1 MAKSPLGLFAGR
13 ILKAKKKRQRWSISL
28 YKRRKLGLDKKSNP
42 LGGAPQARGI
52 VLEKVGVEAKQPNS
66 AVRKCVRVQLIKN
79 GKKVYKFG
87 FGQSPFPVPETI
99 VSALKNNANKN
110 TYLPMQGLEE
120 LRSAIANYLNK
131 NNNNNFKS
139 DDILIGPGTKELMF
153 LTQIAFQGEVLL
165 PAPSWVSYQ
174 PQALIA
180 KNKVHWIQTTDS
192 SNWFPTAEQLENK
205 IKNIKNKNLLLFIN
219 SPNNPSGTVCKNLQ
233 EIAEVAKKYRLII
246 LSDEIYSQLT
256 FDNQYKSISN
266 FYPEGTIVS
275 TGLSKW
281 CGAGGW
287 RLGFFAIP
295 DQLKVLKNSLKILS
309 SESFTSVSA
318 PIQYAAIEAYKG
330 DHSAYLNTVRKILSF
345 AGNYVYENLKSNVI
359 NVTKPEGGFYLFP
372 EFTNAKFST
381 SSEMCNDILNK
392 TGVALLPGS
401 DFGLDSNKMI
411 ARLSYTDF
419 DGSNFLKNTSGSK
432 NLDKADLEK
441 YAPNIV
447 EGVIKLK
454 KWSNSL

>member
-1 MAKSPLGLFAGR
+1 MNKIIKDQINQLRPSATLA
-13 ILKAKKKRQRWSISL
+13 INEE
-28 YKRRKLGLDKKSNP
+28 SN
-42 LGGAPQARGI
+42 R
-52 VLEKVGVEAKQPNS
+52 
-66 AVRKCVRVQLIKN
+66 LIRS

-87 FGQSPFPVPETI
+87 FGQSPFPVPDSI
-99 VSALKNNANKN
+99 ISALKNNANKN

-120 LRSAIANYLNK
+120 LRLAIANYLNK

-139 DDILIGPGTKELMF
+139 DDILVGPGTKELMF

-180 KNKVHWIQTTDS
+180 KNKVHWIQTTNS
-192 SNWFPTAEQLENK
+192 SNWFPTAEQLEDK
-205 IKNIKNKNLLLFIN
+205 IKSIENKNLLLFIN

-233 EIAEVAKKYRLII
+233 EIAEVAKKHKLVI

-266 FYPEGTIVS
+266 YYPERTIVS

-372 EFTNAKFST
+372 EFTNAKFSS
-381 SSEMCNDILNK
+381 SSEMCKDILNE
-392 TGVALLPGS
+392 TGIALLPGS
-401 DFGLDSNKMI
+401 DFGLDSNKML

-419 DGSNFLKNTSGSK
+419 DGTNFLRNTLGSNK
-432 NLDKADLEK
+432 LDDADLK
-441 YAPNIV
+441 KNAPNIV
-447 EGVIKLK
+447 DGVSLLK
-454 KWSNSL
+454 RWSNSL

>member
-1 MAKSPLGLFAGR
+1 MNKIIKDQINQLRPSATLA
-13 ILKAKKKRQRWSISL
+13 INEE
-28 YKRRKLGLDKKSNP
+28 SN
-42 LGGAPQARGI
+42 R
-52 VLEKVGVEAKQPNS
+52 
-66 AVRKCVRVQLIKN
+66 LIRS

-87 FGQSPFPVPETI
+87 FGQSPFPVPDSI
-99 VSALKNNANKN
+99 ISALKNNANKN

-120 LRSAIANYLNK
+120 LRLAIANYLNK

-180 KNKVHWIQTTDS
+180 KNKVHWIQTTNS
-192 SNWFPTAEQLENK
+192 SNWFPTAEQLEDK
-205 IKNIKNKNLLLFIN
+205 IKSIENKNLLLFIN

-233 EIAEVAKKYRLII
+233 EIAEVAKKHKLII

-256 FDNQYKSISN
+256 FDNQYRSISN
-266 FYPEGTIVS
+266 FYPESTIVS

-359 NVTKPEGGFYLFP
+359 NVTKSEGGFYLFP

-419 DGSNFLKNTSGSK
+419 DGSNFLKNTLGSK
-432 NLDKADLEK
+432 NLNKVDLEK

>member
-1 MAKSPLGLFAGR
+1 MNKIIKDQISQLKPSATLAINEESNKLQKS
-13 ILKAKKKRQRWSISL
+13 
-28 YKRRKLGLDKKSNP
+28 
-42 LGGAPQARGI
+42 
-52 VLEKVGVEAKQPNS
+52 
-66 AVRKCVRVQLIKN
+66 
-79 GKKVYKFG
+79 GKKIYKFG
-87 FGQSPFPVPETI
+87 FGQSPFPVPESV
-99 VSALKNNANKN
+99 VSALRVNANKH
-110 TYLPMQGLEE
+110 TYLPIQGLDE
-120 LRSAIANYLNK
+120 LRSAIANHL
-131 NNNNNFKS
+131 NNNNNNDFES
-139 DDILIGPGTKELMF
+139 EDIVIGPGTKELMF
-153 LTQIAFQGEVLL
+153 LTQIAFQGEILL
-165 PAPSWVSYQ
+165 SAPSWVSYQ
-174 PQALIA
+174 PQAFIA
-180 KNKVHWIQTTDS
+180 KNKVHWIQTTS
-192 SNWFPTAEQLENK
+192 GSNWFPTAEQLENK
-205 IKNIKNKNLLLFIN
+205 IKSIKNQNLILFMN
-219 SPNNPSGTVCKNLQ
+219 SPNNPSGTVCKKLE
-233 EIAEVAKKYRLII
+233 EIAGVAKKHKLIV

-256 FDNQYKSISN
+256 FNSQYKSISN

-275 TGLSKW
+275 SGLSKW

-295 DQLKVLKNSLKILS
+295 NQLKELKNSLKILC

-318 PIQYAAIEAYKG
+318 PIQYAAVKAYKG
-330 DHSAYLNTVRKILSF
+330 DHSAYLTDVKKILSF
-345 AGNYVYENLKSNVI
+345 TGNYVYENLKSNVI

-419 DGSNFLKNTSGSK
+419 DGSNFLKNTLGSK

>member
-1 MAKSPLGLFAGR
+1 MNKIIKDQINQLRPSATLAINEESNR
-13 ILKAKKKRQRWSISL
+13 LKRS
-28 YKRRKLGLDKKSNP
+28 
-42 LGGAPQARGI
+42 
-52 VLEKVGVEAKQPNS
+52 
-66 AVRKCVRVQLIKN
+66 

-87 FGQSPFPVPETI
+87 FGQSPFPVPDSI

-139 DDILIGPGTKELMF
+139 EDIVIGPGTKELMF

-256 FDNQYKSISN
+256 FDSQYKSISN

-330 DHSAYLNTVRKILSF
+330 DHSVYLNTVRKILSF

-372 EFTNAKFST
+372 EFMNAKFSS
-381 SSEMCNDILNK
+381 SSEMCKDILNK

-401 DFGLDSNKMI
+401 DFGLDNNKMVV
-411 ARLSYTDF
+411 RLSYTDF
-419 DGSNFLKNTSGSK
+419 DGSNFLKNTLGSK

>member
-1 MAKSPLGLFAGR
+1 MNKFIKSQ
-13 ILKAKKKRQRWSISL
+13 ISKLKPSATLAINEESNRL
-28 YKRRKLGLDKKSNP
+28 KKS
-42 LGGAPQARGI
+42 
-52 VLEKVGVEAKQPNS
+52 
-66 AVRKCVRVQLIKN
+66 

-87 FGQSPFPVPETI
+87 FGQSPFPIPESI
-99 VSALKNNANKN
+99 VSTLKANADKHV
-110 TYLPMQGLEE
+110 YLPMQGLEE
-120 LRSAIANYLNK
+120 LRIAIANYLKK
-131 NNNNNFKS
+131 NNNNDFDKE
-139 DDILIGPGTKELMF
+139 DIVIGPGTKELML
-153 LTQIAFQGEVLL
+153 LTQIIFQGEVLL

-180 KNKVHWIQTTDS
+180 KNKVHWIQTTS
-192 SNWFPTAEQLENK
+192 NSNWFPTAEQLEDK
-205 IKNIKNKNLLLFIN
+205 IKSIKNKNLLLFIN

-233 EIAEVAKKYRLII
+233 DIAKIAKKYKLII

-256 FDNQYKSISN
+256 FNDQYKSISN

-295 DQLKVLKNSLKILS
+295 NQLKELKNSLKILC

-318 PIQYAAIEAYKG
+318 PIQYAAVEAYKG
-330 DHSAYLNTVRKILSF
+330 DHSTYLTAVKKILSF
-345 AGNYVYENLKSNVI
+345 TGNYVYEKLKSNTI
-359 NVTKPEGGFYLFP
+359 NVTKAEGGFYLFP
-372 EFTNAKFST
+372 EFSNAKFLS
-381 SSEMCNDILNK
+381 SSEMCKDILNK

-401 DFGLDSNKMI
+401 DFGLDSKKMI

-419 DGSNFLKNTSGSK
+419 DGVNFLKYTLGSK
-432 NLDKADLEK
+432 KLYDADLKK

-447 EGVIKLK
+447 DGALKLK
-454 KWSNSL
+454 EWSNSL

>member
-1 MAKSPLGLFAGR
+1 MNKIIKEQINRLKPSATLAINEESDKLKR
-13 ILKAKKKRQRWSISL
+13 I
-28 YKRRKLGLDKKSNP
+28 
-42 LGGAPQARGI
+42 
-52 VLEKVGVEAKQPNS
+52 
-66 AVRKCVRVQLIKN
+66 

-87 FGQSPFPVPETI
+87 FGQSPFPVPESI

-110 TYLPMQGLEE
+110 TYLPMRGLEE
-120 LRSAIANYLNK
+120 LRSAIAKHLSHD
-131 NNNNNFKS
+131 NNNDFVAE
-139 DDILIGPGTKELMF
+139 DIIVGPGTKELMF
-153 LTQIAFQGEVLL
+153 LTQIAFEGEILL
-165 PAPSWVSYQ
+165 PAPSWVSYK
-174 PQALIA
+174 PQAVIA
-180 KNKVHWIQTTDS
+180 KNKVHWIQTSSS

-205 IKNIKNKNLLLFIN
+205 IKSIKNQNLILFIN
-219 SPNNPSGTVCKNLQ
+219 SPNNPSGLLCKNLQ
-233 EIAEVAKKYRLII
+233 EIAEVAKKHKLII
-246 LSDEIYSQLT
+246 LSDEIYSRLT

-295 DQLKVLKNSLKILS
+295 KQLEELKKSLKILC

-318 PIQYAAIEAYKG
+318 PIQYAAVEAYKG
-330 DHSAYLNTVRKILSF
+330 DHSAYLSTIRKILSF
-345 AGNYVYENLKSNVI
+345 TSNYVYENLKSNVI

-372 EFTNAKFST
+372 EFTNAKFSS
-381 SSEMCNDILNK
+381 SSEMCKDILNK

-401 DFGLDSNKMI
+401 DFGIDNKKMF

-419 DGSNFLKNTSGSK
+419 EGSSFLADTISGK
-432 NLDKADLEK
+432 KLDNEAIKK

-447 EGVIKLK
+447 EGVTKLK
-454 KWSNSL
+454 NWSKSL